1 MASKNA
7 RSTVAE
13 VSNSEEGSAGEID
26 VSRRMP
32 KIAMLV
38 SRFPKVNDI
47 YQLREMVALEKM
59 GVPIELFS
67 LVHHKEGMVHDEAK
81 SLDSRA
87 HYYDLKS
94 WEVLKAQLVWLR
106 RNPSA
111 YLKCWKWG
119 IRENRQ
125 APDFLLRT
133 FVIIPIAAAMA
144 LKMEELGVEHVHAH
158 FATYPTHAALV
169 IKTLTGLPYSFTA
182 HAHDIQVRRDG
193 LRDKIDN
200 CEFFFNCTK
209 DGAEELR
216 LFYGDIATDKCN
228 VVYHGID
235 IDLHEFQE
243 LHPDN
248 GDRPLRIV
256 CVASFEE
263 CKGHTYLIEAC
274 RQLKERG
281 IDTEVKL
288 IGGNLP
294 NGDDFREHLVE
305 QVAAAGLSDSIDFVG
320 KLPSSGVREA
330 IAWADIGVLAA
341 CRAPDGHQDGL
352 PNFLTECL
360 GIGRPV
366 VSTRQAGVMEL
377 VTDGVEGLLAR
388 ARDAGSLADAI
399 AEMAKDPARR
409 AQMGAA
415 GRATVEAE
423 HNVMVNTQKLHDIY
437 LAKVGRPV

>member
-1 MASKNA
+1 M
-7 RSTVAE
+7 
-13 VSNSEEGSAGEID
+13 SETQTTNPTSG
-26 VSRRMP
+26 RRMP

-38 SRFPKVNDI
+38 SRFPKVNDT

-67 LVHHKEGMVHDEAK
+67 LVHHQEGMVHDEAK

-87 HYYDLKS
+87 NYFELLS
-94 WEVLKAQLVWLR
+94 WEVIRAQIVWLR
-106 RNPSA
+106 RNPKA
-111 YLKCWKWG
+111 YLACWKWG
-119 IRENRQ
+119 LRENRQ
-125 APDFLLRT
+125 APDFLMRT

-144 LKMEELGVEHVHAH
+144 LRMEKLGIEHVHAH

-169 IKTLTGLPYSFTA
+169 IKTLTGLPYSFTG

-193 LRDKIDN
+193 LRDKIEE

-209 DGAEELR
+209 DGSEELR
-216 LFYGDIATDKCN
+216 LFYGDVATEKCN

-235 IDLHEFQE
+235 VDLFSYQD
-243 LHPDN
+243 PPADD
-248 GDRPLRIV
+248 GKRPLRMV

-274 RQLKERG
+274 RLLKERG
-281 IDTEVKL
+281 IATQVKL

-294 NGDDFREHLVE
+294 NGDDFRAHLVE
-305 QVAAAGLSDSIDFVG
+305 QVNAAGLADSIEFVG

-330 IAWADIGVLAA
+330 IKWADIGILAC

-377 VTDGVEGLLAR
+377 VTDGVEGYLAR
-388 ARDAGSLADAI
+388 ARDAVSLSAAI
-399 AEMAKDPARR
+399 EKMVGDPEARAEMGRV
-409 AQMGAA
+409 
-415 GRATVEAE
+415 GRAKVERE
-423 HNVMVNTQKLHDIY
+423 HNVTVNTQRLHDIY
-437 LAKVGRPV
+437 LERVGRPA